1 MVILSSRT
9 LFFFFFCLADRQ
21 PSKKI
26 QRSLIQP
33 RYISVRT
40 IRYTI
45 VFTDYSPVYVKY
57 RIFGY
62 NTHSFTWQNLVSVSD
77 VSVGGGGLSFLSSLI
92 IIVTVVNFCLLNKQ
106 AAV

>member
-1 MVILSSRT
+1 MKSCDQFLSDDWSFYLAER
-9 LFFFFFCLADRQ
+9 FFFFFCLADRQ

-45 VFTDYSPVYVKY
+45 VFTDYSPVYMLN
-57 RIFGY
+57 IG
-62 NTHSFTWQNLVSVSD
+62 SLVTIRSC
-77 VSVGGGGLSFLSSLI
+77 SLGKI
-92 IIVTVVNFCLLNKQ
+92 
-106 AAV
+106 